1 MILASTL
8 ITGVKYP
15 KVAASLCGVWTVC
28 RVLYTIGYSTG
39 NPKKVGDGT
48 SRRAE
53 SIRMLT
59 YDGDL

>member
-15 KVAASLCGVWTVC
+15 KVAASLCGVWSVC

-39 NPKKVGDGT
+39 IPKKVCVAPPLST
-48 SRRAE
+48 
-53 SIRMLT
+53 IHL
-59 YDGDL
+59 